1 MILKGLKRAYRKT
14 PVNLF
19 FLELII
25 VLLFFS
31 ISGAVI
37 LKMFATAD
45 ILEEKNSLSGKAIAD
60 AQSVAEL
67 YAVTGDMRGAMVKIF
82 GEGWYTEG
90 ADGGITICLDEARLP
105 LLTEDVRDRY
115 GRVKLILTETRES
128 GKCGE
133 MCRLRTRVFLL
144 SDGGKEIYTQESS
157 AYIPDFAA
165 GGAV

>member
-60 AQSVAEL
+60 AQSVAEI
-67 YAVTGDMRGAMVKIF
+67 YAVTGDMRGALQTIF
-82 GEGWYTEG
+82 GNGWYTEG
-90 ADGGITICLDEARLP
+90 VDGGLTVCLDEARLP
-105 LLTEDVRDRY
+105 LLTDDVRERY

-133 MCRLRTRVFLL
+133 MCRLRTRVFLI
-144 SDGGKEIYTQESS
+144 SDGGREIYSQISS
-157 AYIPDFAA
+157 AYIPDFKA
-165 GGAV
+165 GGAA

>member
-1 MILKGLKRAYRKT
+1 MILKELKRAYRKT

-67 YAVTGDMRGAMVKIF
+67 YAVTGDMRGAANSIF
-82 GEGWYTEG
+82 GEGWFTEG
-90 ADGGITICLDEARLP
+90 ADGGITVCLDETRMP
-105 LLTEDVRDRY
+105 LLTEDVRERY
-115 GRVKLILTETRES
+115 GRVKLILSETREN

-133 MCRLRTRVFLL
+133 LRRLRTRVFLL
-144 SDGGKEIYTQESS
+144 SDGGREIYSQTSS
-157 AYIPDFAA
+157 VYIPDFAA
-165 GGAV
+165 GGAA